1 MENRKWEGGEKKRE
15 EKRKVESERVRE
27 YLKV

>member
-15 EKRKVESERVRE
+15 EKRKVESERVWE
-27 YLKV
+27 YLKL